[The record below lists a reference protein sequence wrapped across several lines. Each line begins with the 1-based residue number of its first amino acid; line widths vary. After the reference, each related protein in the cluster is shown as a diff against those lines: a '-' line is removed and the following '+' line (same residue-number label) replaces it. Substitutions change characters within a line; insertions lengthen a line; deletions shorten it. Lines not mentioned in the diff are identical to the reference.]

1 MSLINV
7 DKVDPQSG
15 TALEI
20 GTSGDT
26 VTVPSVVGL
35 TLTDST
41 LLLPTTIK
49 TDKLDPKSGTALEIG
64 SSGDT
69 ITIPSGATLSNLGT
83 ASGFGKVLQVINA
96 VVNTET
102 INNTDTFADT
112 GLTASITPAS
122 TSNKILVIANVAG
135 VGKATNNTYVHLK
148 LLRDSTDLVA
158 DFETRGGYTGDTAT
172 NKIGSCSVTYL
183 DSPSSTSSLAYKT
196 QLKSGADTAY
206 AQTGDS
212 NGKSSITLM
221 EIAG

>member
-1 MSLINV
+1 MAITQLNNRSINRS
-7 DKVDPQSG
+7 DTAASG
-15 TALEI
+15 QLWTA
-20 GTSGDT
+20 TS
-26 VTVPSVVGL
+26 
-35 TLTDST
+35 
-41 LLLPTTIK
+41 
-49 TDKLDPKSGTALEIG
+49 A
-64 SSGDT
+64 
-69 ITIPSGATLSNLGT
+69 T
-83 ASGFGKVLQVINA
+83 ASDFQAGAKVLQVINA

-122 TSNKILVIANVAG
+122 TSNKVLVIANVAG
-135 VGKATNNTYVHLK
+135 VGKANATYVHLK

-158 DFETRGGYTGDTAT
+158 DFETRGGYTASTAT
-172 NKIGSCSVTYL
+172 NKIGGCSVTYL

-196 QLKSGADTAY
+196 QLKSGADIAY

>member
-1 MSLINV
+1 M
-7 DKVDPQSG
+7 
-15 TALEI
+15 AL
-20 GTSGDT
+20 TRLNT
-26 VTVPSVVGL
+26 N
-35 TLTDST
+35 
-41 LLLPTTIK
+41 
-49 TDKLDPKSGTALEIG
+49 AY
-64 SSGDT
+64 
-69 ITIPSGATLSNLGT
+69 GATVDLASNVTGTLANSNLAAGN
-83 ASGFGKVLQVINA
+83 VIQVINA

-102 INNTDTFADT
+102 INNTDTWADT
-112 GLTASITPAS
+112 GLTASITPTS

-135 VGKATNNTYVHLK
+135 VGKGNGTYAYLK
-148 LLRDSTDLVA
+148 LLRDTTDIVA
-158 DFETRGGYTGDTAT
+158 DFETRGAYTGSTVT

>member
-1 MSLINV
+1 M
-7 DKVDPQSG
+7 
-15 TALEI
+15 AL
-20 GTSGDT
+20 TRLNT
-26 VTVPSVVGL
+26 N
-35 TLTDST
+35 
-41 LLLPTTIK
+41 
-49 TDKLDPKSGTALEIG
+49 AY
-64 SSGDT
+64 
-69 ITIPSGATLSNLGT
+69 GATVDLASNVTGTLANSNLAAGN
-83 ASGFGKVLQVINA
+83 VIQVINA

-112 GLTASITPAS
+112 GLTASITPTS

-135 VGKATNNTYVHLK
+135 VGKANATYVYLK
-148 LLRDSTDLVA
+148 LLRDTTDIVA
-158 DFETRGGYTGDTAT
+158 DFETRGGYTASTDT

-183 DSPSSTSSLAYKT
+183 DSPSSTSSLTYKT

>member
-1 MSLINV
+1 MALS
-7 DKVDPQSG
+7 KVDG
-15 TALEI
+15 TNFIA
-20 GTSGDT
+20 
-26 VTVPSVVGL
+26 P
-35 TLTDST
+35 
-41 LLLPTTIK
+41 
-49 TDKLDPKSGTALEIG
+49 
-64 SSGDT
+64 
-69 ITIPSGATLSNLGT
+69 TIPVASGGTGATTFSP
-83 ASGFGKVLQVINA
+83 GKVLQVINA

-102 INNTDTFADT
+102 VNNTDTWADT

-135 VGKATNNTYVHLK
+135 VGKANATYVYLK
-148 LLRDSTDLVA
+148 LLRDTTDIVA
-158 DFETRGGYTGDTAT
+158 DFETRGGYTADTAT

>member
-1 MSLINV
+1 MAITTLNNRSINRS
-7 DKVDPQSG
+7 D
-15 TALEI
+15 
-20 GTSGDT
+20 
-26 VTVPSVVGL
+26 
-35 TLTDST
+35 
-41 LLLPTTIK
+41 
-49 TDKLDPKSGTALEIG
+49 
-64 SSGDT
+64 
-69 ITIPSGATLSNLGT
+69 T
-83 ASGFGKVLQVINA
+83 ASADQVWTATSATASDFQVAGKILQVINA

-135 VGKATNNTYVHLK
+135 VGKANATYVVLK
-148 LLRDSTDLVA
+148 LLRDTTDIVA
-158 DFETRGGYTGDTAT
+158 DFETRGGYTASTDT

-183 DSPSSTSSLAYKT
+183 DSPSSTSSLTYKT

>member
-1 MSLINV
+1 LSYIGKQPAV
-7 DKVDPQSG
+7 A
-15 TALEI
+15 AL
-20 GTSGDT
+20 
-26 VTVPSVVGL
+26 
-35 TLTDST
+35 
-41 LLLPTTIK
+41 
-49 TDKLDPKSGTALEIG
+49 
-64 SSGDT
+64 
-69 ITIPSGATLSNLGT
+69 T
-83 ASGFGKVLQVINA
+83 ASDITDGIISNAKLAQDIMSAETELTSAPAATDEFLLSDAGTLKRIDASLVGKGIVLQVINA

-102 INNTDTFADT
+102 INNSDTFADT

-135 VGKATNNTYVHLK
+135 VGKANATYVHLK

-158 DFETRGGYTGDTAT
+158 DFDTRGGYTASTAT

-196 QLKSGADTAY
+196 QLKSGADIAY